1 MAPPS
6 LGMLTML
13 AMMRIQGA
21 LKNLSLP
28 STARLARCAALQ
40 APCRTRHTREPAP
53 ARRPPIPGHVRLQ
66 QRCIPQLPWL
76 RPCLGALLRK
86 TARSQAGPQEAKL
99 AEDPSSTAAAASA
112 AESLAAPKMNAIAVG
127 LPLRGR
133 TVSHHL
139 PGRPYAWRPGG
150 PPSRLVSH
158 NLDAEPAG
166 LTIGGSEP
174 SELPG

>member
-1 MAPPS
+1 M
-6 LGMLTML
+6 
-13 AMMRIQGA
+13 QGA
-21 LKNLSLP
+21 PKNLSLR
-28 STARLARCAALQ
+28 STARLARCASLQ
-40 APCRTRHTREPAP
+40 APCKTRHTREPAP
-53 ARRPPIPGHVRLQ
+53 ARRPPIPGHVHWVARLQ
-66 QRCIPQLPWL
+66 QRCIPQLPRCLLVNPSTRLL

-112 AESLAAPKMNAIAVG
+112 AESLAAPKMKAIAVG

-139 PGRPYAWRPGG
+139 PGRPYARRPGG

-158 NLDAEPAG
+158 HLDAEPAG